1 MKFKGDDVRILIEA
15 RRLAKAHGL
24 YIIEKHDCL
33 LLYRK
38 LPNTARGLF
47 IGRRTTTAAMLDLVK
62 HAAATTTAD
71 ASRVLHATEIH
82 AP

>member
-1 MKFKGDDVRILIEA
+1 MKFKGNDVRILIDA
-15 RRLAKAHGL
+15 RAIAKAHGL

-38 LPNTARGLF
+38 QPNSSRGLF

-62 HAAATTTAD
+62 HASTTTTAD
-71 ASRVLHATEIH
+71 ASRVLHATEIQ